1 MKWTDAEVAEFRER
15 GCLFIESLFSPEEVG
30 VLNAELPG
38 ILARRGPENLREQKS
53 DAVRSAI
60 APHLYNEPFRR
71 LSRHPRLIE
80 PARQVLG
87 GPVYLHQFKINA
99 KRAHDGEI
107 CHWHQ
112 DYRTWYEDDGMLRPD
127 IINAA
132 LFLVGMMLVGATII
146 SRGLKIRL
154 SGANLGIVL
163 GVAAAYVLVFV
174 RFTSTEER
182 SHLIEYGVVAA
193 FIHAALEERARQG
206 RPVPFYPVLAVLAT
220 ALIGV
225 VDEFIQHF
233 IPNRVFDPQ
242 DIFFNAIAGAIA
254 VTAISALA
262 WAQKRTH
269 SSRPVPPRTDNE
281 RPSAN

>member
-1 MKWTDAEVAEFRER
+1 MSIFSSSRER
-15 GCLFIESLFSPEEVG
+15 RLWMWTLIV
-30 VLNAELPG
+30 VG
-38 ILARRGPENLREQKS
+38 ILYSTLGVTPKVAASLLSKNL
-53 DAVRSAI
+53 
-60 APHLYNEPFRR
+60 
-71 LSRHPRLIE
+71 
-80 PARQVLG
+80 
-87 GPVYLHQFKINA
+87 
-99 KRAHDGEI
+99 
-107 CHWHQ
+107 
-112 DYRTWYEDDGMLRPD
+112 
-127 IINAA
+127 NAA